1 MKITNPYGPNT
12 TLMLPGSCNA
22 ACDFCFWNRDEAKI
36 KPPADYLDRVFS
48 HLSLLPDA
56 FHVLS
61 ISGGE
66 PTLSPWFGRVLAR
79 LGQYRRSHQLDRVV
93 LTTHGG
99 NLLPFLTAVGCVVDH
114 VNISRHAI
122 GTAANRDVFKTDKAP
137 TDDALRDMI
146 LRLHAET
153 ACDATL
159 NCVVRPGVSVAFC
172 DEFIA
177 YAKDLGADAVSFR
190 KVASDAAPTAAEMVF
205 AAKYGVMN
213 ETKCQVCRGMEQQ
226 VSGFAVRWK
235 GSVSEPSMQTG
246 GIYEVVIHPDGNVY
260 ADWGMKIPLVFA
272 PQPPPRRPSLPAQIA
287 SPVCG
292 GGCGSRS
299 GGGCGSS
306 RSSGGG
312 CGGGRLRC

>member
-1 MKITNPYGPNT
+1 MKVKMKITNPYGPNT

-48 HLSLLPDA
+48 HLAKLPDA
-56 FHVLS
+56 FQVLS

-79 LGQYRRSHQLDRVV
+79 LGQHRRSHHLDRVV

-99 NLLPFLTAVGCVVDH
+99 NLLPFVTAVGCVVDH

-122 GTAANRDVFKTDKAP
+122 GTAANRDVFKTDKVP
-137 TDDALRDMI
+137 TDDALRDMV
-146 LRLHAET
+146 LRLHSET
-153 ACDATL
+153 ACDVTL
-159 NCVVRPGVSVAFC
+159 NCVVRPDISVDFC

-190 KVASDAAPTAAEMVF
+190 KVASDAAPTATEAIF
-205 AAKYGVMN
+205 AAKYGVLN
-213 ETKCQVCRGMEQQ
+213 ETKCPVCRGMEQQ
-226 VSGFAVRWK
+226 VNGFAVRWK
-235 GSVSEPSMQTG
+235 GSVSEPSLQTG

-272 PQPPPRRPSLPAQIA
+272 PQPPRQPPMPVQAIAPSY
-287 SPVCG
+287 G

-299 GGGCGSS
+299 GCGSS
-306 RSSGGG
+306 G
-312 CGGGRLRC
+312 C